1 MRMRSNEQSNDR
13 TGRRGSFG
21 PVWRRGAIL
30 SVLALGMLLSLAP
43 SGCFLDESPYPVN
56 QSPRTMLSLMGDSL
70 RINNYRT
77 VLAWWGTDRDG
88 RVIGYA
94 YKWDGL
100 WSASNEDSL
109 WWEDPTWAFTTA
121 TRDTFDVPVG
131 GSYAERTFQVRAID
145 NDLLA
150 DPEPAQQLFKV
161 ENWPPL
167 VSWSDTL
174 RHPTHVRP
182 SLPAISFAF
191 TPEDYDGRETV
202 SHAFMWLDTIDGEDP
217 ALSRITVE
225 GDTVG
230 AFFPEHFQGRY
241 GERTVYLQL
250 FDKAATGTD
259 TISWSWTVVEPSGEY
274 LLIDNAGASVP
285 GPTSADDR
293 FWREQMEAIAPDN
306 HHIYDVWDEG
316 VFRSRQEVLPLFQLF
331 KGVVWYGGKHY
342 DGSGTSD
349 EQMFE
354 NLTLAQTSLVAY
366 AESGGALLLS
376 GHNVIG
382 TGGALTRSFWQDQL
396 GIERVFTQYQDE
408 VYVSNITLPRS
419 VFVHCGPSLGG
430 IDSLKTATSVTMSD
444 FFRPGPDLEPL
455 FWLDPDLLEPA
466 LFPEPELEPDREQV
480 YFGVRRAFGRGHLA
494 VGTSVLTRFRA
505 ADAGEPEDAIEALLR
520 DLFGL

>member
-1 MRMRSNEQSNDR
+1 
-13 TGRRGSFG
+13 
-21 PVWRRGAIL
+21 
-30 SVLALGMLLSLAP
+30 
-43 SGCFLDESPYPVN
+43 
-56 QSPRTMLSLMGDSL
+56 MLSLLGDSL

-77 VLAWWGTDRDG
+77 VLAWWGTDQDG
-88 RVIGYA
+88 RIIGYA
-94 YKWDGL
+94 YKWDGP
-100 WSASNEDSL
+100 WSASNEDSV
-109 WWEDPTWAFTTA
+109 WWQDSTWAFTTA

-150 DPEPAQQLFKV
+150 DPEPAQQLFKL

-174 RHPTHVRP
+174 RHPTHARP

-259 TISWSWTVVEPSGEY
+259 TISWSWTVLEPQGEY
-274 LLIDNAGASVP
+274 LLIDNAGASAPSGTVH
-285 GPTSADDR
+285 DNDE
-293 FWREQMEAIAPDN
+293 FWRSRMESIAPGN
-306 HHIYDVWDEG
+306 YHIYDVWDEG

-331 KGVVWYGGKHY
+331 KGIVWYGRKFV
-342 DGSGTSD
+342 SGTGSSSSRESD
-349 EQMFE
+349 EQMYE
-354 NLTLAQTSLVAY
+354 NLTLAQASLIPY
-366 AESGGALLLS
+366 AESGGALLIS
-376 GHNVIG
+376 GHNAIG
-382 TGGALTRSFWQDQL
+382 SGGALTRAFWQDQL
-396 GIERVFTQYQDE
+396 GISLIFTRFDADYDVFTTNMDLRRRT
-408 VYVSNITLPRS
+408 I
-419 VFVHCGPSLGG
+419 VHCGPSLGG
-430 IDSLKTATSVTMSD
+430 VDSVKVQNTRVGMSE
-444 FFRPGPDLEPL
+444 FFRPGAHLEPL
-455 FWLDPDLLEPA
+455 FSIDPDDIQADLV
-466 LFPEPELEPDREQV
+466 PEPEMEPQKELV
-480 YFGVRRAFGRGHLA
+480 FFGVRRPIGDGHIALCT
-494 VGTSVLTRFRA
+494 VPLFRFEA
-505 ADAGEPEDAIEALLR
+505 ADAGTPEDAVEALLR